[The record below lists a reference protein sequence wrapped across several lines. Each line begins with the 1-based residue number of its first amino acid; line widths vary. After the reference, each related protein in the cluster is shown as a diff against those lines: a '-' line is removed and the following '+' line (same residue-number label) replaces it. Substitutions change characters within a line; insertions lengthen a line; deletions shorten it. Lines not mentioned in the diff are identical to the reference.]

1 MAPQADPALPSDAW
15 DDIYVGKFLGRREV
29 QVTPEFVR
37 RFTDGCQDD
46 HPWYT
51 AGSPFGGAVAP
62 ALVGS
67 QEPWR
72 FSGWYPAEMRGN
84 LHAKQEWDL
93 FGPVTVGSTYVSQA
107 QVVERYLWRGN
118 RHVIVNEVTMSD
130 VDGRT
135 LARGRTHQSF
145 LRGQPDG
152 FVVDRQREQK
162 QERRFAPGEGE
173 VIERID
179 GPTLVLTPQLC
190 LAAADGMQ
198 NYHSDEEIAKAMGF
212 PTVVVQGI
220 FNANIIS
227 AVMTE
232 RFGVGWWCGG
242 KLRVSFVNVIW
253 GGDSATAH
261 LALREVVEESPRARA
276 ECEVWVD
283 KPDGTVTAIGTASA
297 VVDREQAAP
306 GGVRGFGDTP
316 IETR

>member
-1 MAPQADPALPSDAW
+1 MTTDAAPAGDPALRTDAW

-29 QVTPEFVR
+29 EVTPELVS
-37 RFTDGCQDD
+37 RFTLGCQDD

-51 AGSPFGGAVAP
+51 GASPFGGPVAP

-72 FSGWYPAEMRGN
+72 FAGWYPAELRGN

-93 FGPVTVGSTYVSQA
+93 FAPVMVDSAYVSQA
-107 QVVERYLWRGN
+107 QVVERYLWRSN

-130 VDGRT
+130 SAGHV

-145 LRGQPDG
+145 LRAQPDG
-152 FVVDRQREQK
+152 FVVDKQREK
-162 QERRFAPGEGE
+162 KEERRFAPGEGE

-179 GPTLVLTPQLC
+179 GPTHVLTPELC
-190 LAAADGMQ
+190 LATADGMQ

-227 AVMTE
+227 AVMTQ
-232 RFGVGWWCGG
+232 RLGAGWWCGG

-261 LALREVVEESPRARA
+261 VVLREVVDESPRART

-283 KPDGTVTAIGTASA
+283 KPNGTVTAIGTASA
-297 VVDREQAAP
+297 VVGREQAGSA
-306 GGVRGFGDTP
+306 
-316 IETR
+316 